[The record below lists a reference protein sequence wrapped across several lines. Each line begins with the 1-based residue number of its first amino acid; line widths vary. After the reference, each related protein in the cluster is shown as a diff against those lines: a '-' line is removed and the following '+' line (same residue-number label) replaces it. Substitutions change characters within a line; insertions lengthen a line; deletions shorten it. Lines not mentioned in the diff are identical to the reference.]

1 MTPHEFIT
9 KASLH
14 FGSDMGQKCK
24 FGGATFDERC
34 MTAYYAI
41 KELHMPYKDLAKVMN
56 SDNIELRLMWLFAE
70 GNMGVV
76 QSRNRYIKFNQSF
89 NS

>member
-1 MTPHEFIT
+1 MTPHEYII
-9 KASLH
+9 KANAH
-14 FGSDMGQKCK
+14 FGLDIGEPCK

-56 SDNIELRLMWLFAE
+56 SDNIELRLMWLFAD

-76 QSRNRYIKFNQSF
+76 QSRNRYKEFSKSF

>member
-1 MTPHEFIT
+1 MTPQEYII
-9 KASLH
+9 KASIH
-14 FGSDMGQKCK
+14 FGADMGQPCK
-24 FGGATFDERC
+24 FNGPCFNERC

-41 KELHMPYKDLAKVMN
+41 NELHMPYKDLARVMN
-56 SDNIELRLMWLFAE
+56 SDNIELRLMWLMAE

-76 QSRNRYIKFNQSF
+76 QSRNRYKEFSKSF